1 MTRTLARPYPLGAT
15 LGNTGCNF
23 SIYSP
28 DCKSLSLA
36 LFDENDEFTTYKLEN
51 EYADIRYVF
60 IDGIKKIAPKYIIF
74 VHIYTSWLFQNNK
87 NIILSWIRKYTNNY
101 YELAGIVN
109 ISKTKTTYNWKPK
122 NKRLSPKS
130 KNWIAIF
137 ERIDLLGNNTL

>member
-36 LFDENDEFTTYKLEN
+36 LFDENDEFTTYKLDN

-60 IDGIKKIAPKYIIF
+60 IEGIKAEQKYGFIAETDNGP
-74 VHIYTSWLFQNNK
+74 
-87 NIILSWIRKYTNNY
+87 ILLLDGSVM
-101 YELAGIVN
+101 GIMVG
-109 ISKTKTTYNWKPK
+109 IW
-122 NKRLSPKS
+122 
-130 KNWIAIF
+130 
-137 ERIDLLGNNTL
+137 

>member
-36 LFDENDEFTTYKLEN
+36 LFDENDEFVTYKLGN

-60 IDGIKKIAPKYIIF
+60 VEGIKQDKNTVSLLKLMKAR
-74 VHIYTSWLFQNNK
+74 SCFQTLT
-87 NIILSWIRKYTNNY
+87 LSNQR
-101 YELAGIVN
+101 
-109 ISKTKTTYNWKPK
+109 TT
-122 NKRLSPKS
+122 RLRH
-130 KNWIAIF
+130 AI
-137 ERIDLLGNNTL
+137 